1 MNNYFACLFNSIVAK
16 KNERKRKKE
25 LLSEAKRRVHR
36 PRGQPREARAKG
48 KGA

>member
-1 MNNYFACLFNSIVAK
+1 MS
-16 KNERKRKKE
+16 
-25 LLSEAKRRVHR
+25 SEASRAKRRVHR